1 MAQRVSAP
9 GTGGCL
15 PETPS
20 VGRDFVD
27 RVQRDYEQFATQ
39 GLPTETESYLLDEYG
54 ADVSSEYAGM
64 PVRNPWGKASGQLSM
79 NLRQVQ
85 EDIEAGLGFV
95 VLKTVIAQNEG
106 GSQSMDAWAV
116 REARMDVERITGQTG
131 EVGWTVTWKGR
142 GWWQSF
148 DEYLD
153 LVRESQLAAATTGS
167 LIVPSCKYHLP
178 GPDESGWRVDE
189 YEFTTRALLAA
200 WRSGGESSA
209 AMPIEKD
216 FSPTLAGS
224 DHATAKARII
234 EWLQRV
240 PALMRGAAST
250 DDEAEPLRIGL
261 KVFNAMFEDD
271 FQLELLDAI
280 HATEPADRADFFI
293 YGNRLFDPDREF
305 AGHRGVAYG
314 GPDLSDRNLRVVSAF
329 AASQAAAKQESLP
342 WSATG
347 NICSGKLAIEYA
359 LRGATT
365 FQLHTYFQLP
375 LSEFSMTRGTRTQR
389 ALHELYFHPE
399 NGFLVWLEHC
409 RLAAGCETLP
419 PICELRHLAEAVRT
433 ND

>member
-1 MAQRVSAP
+1 M
-9 GTGGCL
+9 
-15 PETPS
+15 
-20 VGRDFVD
+20 
-27 RVQRDYEQFATQ
+27 
-39 GLPTETESYLLDEYG
+39 
-54 ADVSSEYAGM
+54 
-64 PVRNPWGKASGQLSM
+64 
-79 NLRQVQ
+79 
-85 EDIEAGLGFV
+85 
-95 VLKTVIAQNEG
+95 LKTVIAQDARGE
-106 GSQSMDAWAV
+106 QSMDAWAI
-116 REARMDVERITGQTG
+116 REARMDVETILGQTG
-131 EVGWTVTWKGR
+131 EPGWTVTWKGR

-153 LVRESQLAAATTGS
+153 LVRQSQAEAAPRGT

-178 GPDESGWRVDE
+178 RPDESEWRIDE
-189 YEFTTRALLAA
+189 YNSTTRALLAA
-200 WRSGGESSA
+200 WLSGGGGQFA

-224 DHATAKARII
+224 DRASAKTKIV

-240 PALMRGAAST
+240 PALIRGAIPQRGST
-250 DDEAEPLRIGL
+250 SPMLRVGL

-280 HATEPADRADFFI
+280 HAAEPADRTDFFI

-314 GPDLSDRNLRVVSAF
+314 GPDLSDRNLRVMSAF
-329 AASQAAAKQESLP
+329 ADAQAAAEKQTLS

-347 NICSGKLAIEYA
+347 DICSGKMAVEYA

-375 LSEFSMTRGTRTQR
+375 LSEYSMTRGTRSQR

-399 NGFLVWLEHC
+399 KGYLVWLEHC
-409 RLAAGCETLP
+409 RLAAGLSALP
-419 PICELRHLAEAVRT
+419 TVSQLGQPGILKSLRNHG
-433 ND
+433 